1 MDLMVLR
8 CVTEV
13 GGVAG
18 LYPRLEVRVRIF
30 LRWMWLVQVRLPY
43 QRDICREGYR
53 KARRTQGH

>member
-1 MDLMVLR
+1 MVLR

-13 GGVAG
+13 DGVAG
-18 LYPRLEVRVRIF
+18 LYPRLGMRAMVL

-43 QRDICREGYR
+43 RRDICREGYR

>member
-1 MDLMVLR
+1 MEFMVLR

-18 LYPRLEVRVRIF
+18 LYPRLGMRVTVF

-43 QRDICREGYR
+43 QRYICRDVYR